1 MQMAMESLNVSLAG
15 TWPPM
20 GAGQLRP
27 SRSLMVCLTCQHF
40 QHTLAEAGVTQPVC
54 ARHQQLLPQGAH
66 LDHAATSGCSDWRRR
81 SAGAQREPDSLQ
93 ILYKHKQKPPRERGL
108 SDSVDLNRLVC
119 SRRNRLIPDQP
130 MAGACRATGVD
141 STAARSRGKL

>member
-1 MQMAMESLNVSLAG
+1 MQMAMESLNVPLAG
-15 TWPPM
+15 TLPPM

-66 LDHAATSGCSDWRRR
+66 LDHRCHQWMQRLEKEIGWCPE
-81 SAGAQREPDSLQ
+81 GA
-93 ILYKHKQKPPRERGL
+93 
-108 SDSVDLNRLVC
+108 
-119 SRRNRLIPDQP
+119 
-130 MAGACRATGVD
+130 
-141 STAARSRGKL
+141 

>member
-1 MQMAMESLNVSLAG
+1 MQSLNVPLAG

-66 LDHAATSGCSDWRRR
+66 LDHRCHQWMQRLEKEIGWGPE
-81 SAGAQREPDSLQ
+81 GA
-93 ILYKHKQKPPRERGL
+93 
-108 SDSVDLNRLVC
+108 
-119 SRRNRLIPDQP
+119 
-130 MAGACRATGVD
+130 
-141 STAARSRGKL
+141 